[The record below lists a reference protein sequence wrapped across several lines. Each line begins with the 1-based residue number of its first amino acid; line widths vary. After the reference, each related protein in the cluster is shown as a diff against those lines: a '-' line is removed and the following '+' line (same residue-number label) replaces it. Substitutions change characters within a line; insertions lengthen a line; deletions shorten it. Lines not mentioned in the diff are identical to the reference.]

1 MLRAVSATL
10 DVDIAALVRTA
21 LDEDVGG
28 ADVTTLATVDA
39 DARADA
45 LITQKAPGAIYGLDA
60 VEATFA
66 LLDPASRFERLVEEG
81 VWREPGGS
89 AHGGEGTSALPVL
102 RVAGSSR
109 ALLTGERTALN
120 FLGHLSGVATMAA
133 RAARAVEGTGAR
145 VLDTRKTTPGLRALE
160 KAAVAAG
167 GAHNHRVGLYDAIL
181 IKENHIAAAGGIAQ
195 AISRARAAAPELA
208 ATLEVEVRN
217 PEEIEQA
224 LAVGAPRLLLDNMDV
239 EQLREAVALV
249 AGRAQL
255 EASGGVTLQT
265 LRERAE
271 TGVEWIS
278 MGALTHSAPA
288 LDLSMILWK
297 QLP

>member
-1 MLRAVSATL
+1 MLKAVSAPS
-10 DVDIAALVRTA
+10 DVDIEALVRTA
-21 LDEDVGG
+21 LEEDVGSG
-28 ADVTTLATVDA
+28 DVTTLATVDA
-39 DARADA
+39 VALADA
-45 LITQKAPGAIYGLDA
+45 VIEQKAPGTIYGLDA
-60 VEATFA
+60 AEATFA
-66 LLDPASRFERLVEEG
+66 LLDPDARFERLVDEG
-81 VWREPGGS
+81 VWRERGG
-89 AHGGEGTSALPVL
+89 PVL
-102 RVAGSSR
+102 SISARAQ

-195 AISRARAAAPELA
+195 AVARARVEAPGLA
-208 ATLEVEVRN
+208 QMLEVEVRD
-217 PEEIEQA
+217 PEEIAEA
-224 LAVGAPRLLLDNMDV
+224 LAAGAPRLLLDNMN
-239 EQLREAVALV
+239 EAQLRAAVAQV

-265 LRERAE
+265 LRARAE

-288 LDLSMILWK
+288 LDLSMTLEA
-297 QLP
+297 LP